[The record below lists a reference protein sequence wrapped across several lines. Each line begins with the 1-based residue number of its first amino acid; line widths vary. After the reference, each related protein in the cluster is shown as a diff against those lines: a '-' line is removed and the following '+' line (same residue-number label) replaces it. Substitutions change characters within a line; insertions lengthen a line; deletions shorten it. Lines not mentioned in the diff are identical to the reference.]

1 MSYVEDWEEDSVNTK
16 NTAHEYKLNA
26 KYQYVYCFDAD
37 EHEVRRILHVTW
49 EPGRR
54 GRSAQHVVVTQLVE
68 RNSEIVDAEE
78 ECTYCINEL
87 LHDMIQAALPPYNGE
102 REIVLAP
109 PNI

>member
-1 MSYVEDWEEDSVNTK
+1 MSQEEPVAEQQAVAQNYSD
-16 NTAHEYKLNA
+16 
-26 KYQYVYCFDAD
+26 
-37 EHEVRRILHVTW
+37 EVRRILHVTW
-49 EPGRR
+49 QLGRR

-68 RNSEIVDAEE
+68 RNNEIVDAEE
-78 ECTYCINEL
+78 ECSYCINEL